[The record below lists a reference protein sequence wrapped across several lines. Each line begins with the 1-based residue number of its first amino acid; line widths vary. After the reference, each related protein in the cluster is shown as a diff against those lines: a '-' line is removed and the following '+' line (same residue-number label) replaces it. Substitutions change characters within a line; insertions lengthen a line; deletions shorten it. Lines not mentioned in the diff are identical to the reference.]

1 MSKRLTIIAVFML
14 LFTATNFAQ
23 ETFTHPTAQV
33 SVTLPAGWTYTND
46 ASGIVATPPDEA
58 MAVTFSVV
66 ANDDLYSALEEVNA
80 MLSDKF
86 YSVRFDDPVS
96 GDVNGLP
103 VIYVLGTA
111 DEFNAHVAVIDAPAG
126 NTSLV
131 VTYFATQEALDAYG
145 AALQDILSSISAAE

>member
-14 LFTATNFAQ
+14 LFAATNFAQ

-46 ASGIVATPPDEA
+46 ESGIVATPPDAA

-66 ANDDLYSALEEVNA
+66 NNDDLYAALEGVDASLAEQ
-80 MLSDKF
+80 F
-86 YSVRFDDPVS
+86 ESVQFDEPVT
-96 GDVNGLP
+96 GEVNGLP
-103 VIYVLGTA
+103 VIYVLGMA
-111 DEFNAHVAVIDAPAG
+111 DGLNAHVAVIDAPAG

-131 VTYFATQEALDAYG
+131 VTYFASQDALDVYG
-145 AALQDILSSISAAE
+145 AALQDILSSITAAN